1 MIVPLIFSFP
11 RSFVQSSLF
20 SSHTSFFLLVQSLF
34 MFSLYFISAL
44 FLLFTHF
51 NSSVFIV
58 SVHFA
63 QFLMIRSSVISY
75 LKLVYHFC
83 YCFFINSF
91 FNFLLFSFSSVFFSY
106 DYVFI
111 FLRSS
116 FLIIIFYFSS
126 IFFYYFSLSS
136 VIILFFSHHL
146 CSCVISL
153 SLFI

>member
-11 RSFVQSSLF
+11 RSFVQSSFF
-20 SSHTSFFLLVQSLF
+20 SSHTSFFFLFSPYLCLVFILSLPFFSYLLISILRCSL
-34 MFSLYFISAL
+34 
-44 FLLFTHF
+44 
-51 NSSVFIV
+51 SVFIL
-58 SVHFA
+58 A

-153 SLFI
+153 SLFS